1 MPASS
6 SVNIT
11 ELIDRY
17 PLGRLQIRIIVLCGL
32 VALLDG
38 FDLLAIG
45 VAAPAMAGP
54 LHIAPKQFGLLFS
67 ARCVLPAALVGSA
80 ITLGAV
86 GHASQSVALVILAIG
101 LLVNRGWQ
109 VGDSFVALG
118 TPALCAVLLTSLIGS
133 NRPRRAGEG

>member
-1 MPASS
+1 MSASS

-17 PLGRLQIRIIVLCGL
+17 PLGPSQIKIIVLCGL

-54 LHIAPKQFGLLFS
+54 LHIGQGSSASFSVPLFLASCWVHLGL
-67 ARCVLPAALVGSA
+67 ADR
-80 ITLGAV
+80 
-86 GHASQSVALVILAIG
+86 
-101 LLVNRGWQ
+101 R
-109 VGDSFVALG
+109 
-118 TPALCAVLLTSLIGS
+118 SL
-133 NRPRRAGEG
+133 RAQAWRK

>member
-1 MPASS
+1 MSASS

-17 PLGRLQIRIIVLCGL
+17 PLGPSQIKIIVLCGL

-54 LHIAPKQFGLLFS
+54 LHIAPRQFGFIFS
-67 ARCVLPAALVGSA
+67 AALFGLM
-80 ITLGAV
+80 LGAFGLGRSQIATGV
-86 GHASQSVALVILAIG
+86 GVEEIKGGQSTNLPPRCFKWVIGKEEG
-101 LLVNRGWQ
+101 L
-109 VGDSFVALG
+109 
-118 TPALCAVLLTSLIGS
+118 
-133 NRPRRAGEG
+133 